1 MNNFALPSVTHRTCV
16 VGRTGSG
23 KSQFGF
29 WLLSVSPFDRQPY
42 TVIDWKGEKLVAES
56 DRIREIR
63 LGEIPKHPGLH
74 VVRPIPGDEDKLEAW
89 LWKLWAAE
97 KQGLFIDEG
106 YAIDPRSK
114 ALQAIL
120 TQGRSKRLP
129 VIALSQRPSWISRF
143 ILSEADFF
151 AVFQLNDKE
160 DRKRIQSLVPRE
172 KMDLDAE
179 LPRFQCKWY
188 DSAQGQ
194 VFDMLPAPDAQTILD
209 RIDSRLSPKRKA
221 L

>member
-1 MNNFALPSVTHRTCV
+1 MNDFRLPGVTHRTCV

-42 TVIDWKGEKLVAES
+42 TVIDWKGEQLVSDS

-63 LGEIPKHPGLH
+63 LGEVPKHPGLY
-74 VVRPIPGDEDKLEAW
+74 VVRPIPGEEEKVENW
-89 LWKLWAAE
+89 LWKIWAAE
-97 KQGLFIDEG
+97 RQGLFIDEG

-143 ILSEADFF
+143 ILSEAEFF
-151 AVFQLNDKE
+151 AVFSLSDKE
-160 DRKRIQSLVPRE
+160 DRKRIQQLIPRE
-172 KMDLDAE
+172 KMDLDDE
-179 LPRFQCKWY
+179 LPKFHCNWY
-188 DSAQGQ
+188 DAGQGEA
-194 VFDMLPAPDAQTILD
+194 FKMLPAPDAQAILD

-221 L
+221 M